1 MTTNNGSNQQQAVH
15 HDDDDAA
22 FQPTQAQQQ
31 QLDAQIQRNMS
42 NFSSFLHDEDDD
54 GGGAQRVP
62 VVPAAAAAARS
73 GSGARLAAAQSN
85 YKHNNE
91 ATVGASNTAASRQ
104 HDNPN
109 KQPPLM
115 TLFDKQIHRSMTDFS
130 SLLHDENVQGCK
142 EDEDDDEAAQ
152 RLPVPAAAA
161 ARSQSGSRSRL
172 AAQSNYKPKKEAT
185 VGASNTASS
194 RAAQRNHNKQNNA
207 ATVGASNTAASRQQQ
222 HTNKQPQL
230 TTLFHTDQ
238 QTKTPVTTTAG
249 RVPRPRSTGKICP
262 SKSGNSLDKWRH
274 NYYQSSQQEQYHTFL
289 TTPIQQTPAEAHA
302 QAQAEAVIFS
312 QAQAEAF
319 LHPQETKA
327 EASSVATSSVASP
340 ALQNRIGTSSSA
352 LSNNSNKKTPV
363 RSNLAPNT
371 SSTLPPTAYQS
382 PTMPSN
388 TTRYTTASQRH
399 RVNEVF
405 QQNLAHNLES
415 SGSGSMIVNP
425 SPDFIRTSFLH
436 QQQPLRPAAAAIG
449 RKHDDDFGYFGVEDD
464 SLYHQQHHPLPDP
477 NQILIQNNN
486 NTDTSLILPA
496 LAAKA
501 LTATATRG
509 GENHNNHNKHR
520 RQPTSV
526 SSIGMHSHA
535 SASTADYGSHL
546 SMQLSDDGHDLDE
559 GDGRKYVFT
568 IPKTIHGPTHDDEDD
583 RSDPSYRIYNAGGRA
598 IGGIQ
603 MVRMK
608 GAPPPNTEYPNIVE
622 NDSSVISS
630 VIDGPKESLQIRTGR
645 NHRMSLTT
653 DLETGRSPR
662 LGRADSYRGQTAV
675 IRKSTSDAVPA
686 RVRRMRRISELRKSL
701 SSKMHS
707 GNLFGGAP
715 SSDANL
721 TNRSI
726 HSSMDKM
733 GAGIKRNT
741 SLGSINNS
749 IHSNMRLN
757 KDNIHHSDEETGDKG
772 DGGGNNFGSAK
783 RSGSLINN
791 TQDHSSVAREE
802 NVLEQ
807 TYKHDH
813 SLHLRISAENSVDHD
828 AAILRLEEGQIGDRG
843 GRPMLRRSESKA
855 VLTAELHRGK
865 RYNINRSEYVNPQS
879 HEPSEHR
886 RRKSTLKNTSTSNK
900 ECTTT
905 DGNRISDMDNIA
917 RDSKIATEFGQQQIQ
932 YRLSAFTNK
941 ELHRQRY
948 HTIRDKYLDEKSA
961 ERYQKYVSSTTTLA
975 TVNGKNNDSLN
986 ENNYANFIKANNE
999 YKQRAAYRWK
1009 TKILDLLAEFAISII
1024 SQRKNRNNTGGWLHR
1039 YLFWTF
1045 RSRFSLVFCTILFVF
1060 YAITLLFALFIWA
1073 VGNGPGNGICVQ
1085 IGDRDFGN
1093 TTVADPFIDAFA
1105 LSWTTFTT
1113 VGYGLVYPG
1122 TSTTI
1127 GPDHLIKKECMGI
1140 MILTTMEAFIG
1151 ILFSAIFGAIF
1162 FAKVARVSSFAQVSF
1177 SDAMIIKYATGITG
1191 KLGCAYEVHD
1201 ELHGGISSDDDEGNI
1216 STTTYKKSKLPS
1228 PFLEFRIMNRLHQTR
1243 GGEIIDASI
1252 NIVASVDGKYAAA
1265 QLRDAKV
1272 GNVGRGTGARGRA
1285 RNRSKKA
1292 SQSKE
1297 FGKPQN
1303 ASRRTDHFRRSSGQ
1317 KIYNPHNTQFDHR
1330 DLFKNEITIKSAK
1343 DAALKMVMEHTSK
1356 HAGNKSNKEKSN
1368 DDEPDLNAIP
1378 QRIFVKLAVESQEH
1392 PFFNVSL
1399 IL

>member
-1 MTTNNGSNQQQAVH
+1 MTANNRSNQQQTVN
-15 HDDDDAA
+15 HDDIDAA

-31 QLDAQIQRNMS
+31 QLDEQIQRNMS

-54 GGGAQRVP
+54 GGAQRVP
-62 VVPAAAAAARS
+62 VPAAAARS
-73 GSGARLAAAQSN
+73 GSGARLAAAQSH

-91 ATVGASNTAASRQ
+91 DTVGASNTAASRQ
-104 HDNPN
+104 HDNTN
-109 KQPPLM
+109 KQPQLM

-130 SLLHDENVQGCK
+130 SLLHDENVKGCK
-142 EDEDDDEAAQ
+142 EDEDDEDAQ
-152 RLPVPAAAA
+152 RLPVPTAAA
-161 ARSQSGSRSRL
+161 ARSRSGSRSRL
-172 AAQSNYKPKKEAT
+172 AAQSNYKPKNEAT

-194 RAAQRNHNKQNNA
+194 QRAQRNHNKQNNE
-207 ATVGASNTAASRQQQ
+207 ATIGASNTASSRQQQ
-222 HTNKQPQL
+222 NTNTPQL
-230 TTLFHTDQ
+230 TTLFNTDQ
-238 QTKTPVTTTAG
+238 QTKTPGTTTAG

-289 TTPIQQTPAEAHA
+289 TTPIQQTPAQAHA

-319 LHPQETKA
+319 LHPQETKT
-327 EASSVATSSVASP
+327 EASSVASP
-340 ALQNRIGTSSSA
+340 ALQNRIGASSSGA

-371 SSTLPPTAYQS
+371 STLPPTAYQS

-388 TTRYTTASQRH
+388 NTRYTTASQRH

-405 QQNLAHNLES
+405 QQNLANNLES

-436 QQQPLRPAAAAIG
+436 QQQPLRPAAEAIG
-449 RKHDDDFGYFGVEDD
+449 RKHDDDFGYFGVDDD
-464 SLYHQQHHPLPDP
+464 SPYHQQHHPLPDP

-496 LAAKA
+496 LAATA
-501 LTATATRG
+501 LTATATLG
-509 GENHNNHNKHR
+509 GEHHNSNKHR

-546 SMQLSDDGHDLDE
+546 SMQLSDDGHDLD
-559 GDGRKYVFT
+559 GDDGRKYVFT

-583 RSDPSYRIYNAGGRA
+583 RSDPSYRMYTAGGRA

-603 MVRMK
+603 MVPMK

-653 DLETGRSPR
+653 DLETGWSPK

-757 KDNIHHSDEETGDKG
+757 KDNIHRSDEETGDKG
-772 DGGGNNFGSAK
+772 DDGDNNFSSAK

-813 SLHLRISAENSVDHD
+813 SLHLRISGENSVDHD
-828 AAILRLEEGQIGDRG
+828 AAILRLEEGRIGDRG

-865 RYNINRSEYVNPQS
+865 RYSINRSEFVNPQS

-886 RRKSTLKNTSTSNK
+886 RRKSTLKNTSTSSNK

-961 ERYQKYVSSTTTLA
+961 ERYQKYVSSMTTLA

-1009 TKILDLLAEFAISII
+1009 KKDIGYACRI
-1024 SQRKNRNNTGGWLHR
+1024 R
-1039 YLFWTF
+1039 Y
-1045 RSRFSLVFCTILFVF
+1045 I
-1060 YAITLLFALFIWA
+1060 
-1073 VGNGPGNGICVQ
+1073 
-1085 IGDRDFGN
+1085 
-1093 TTVADPFIDAFA
+1093 
-1105 LSWTTFTT
+1105 
-1113 VGYGLVYPG
+1113 
-1122 TSTTI
+1122 
-1127 GPDHLIKKECMGI
+1127 
-1140 MILTTMEAFIG
+1140 
-1151 ILFSAIFGAIF
+1151 
-1162 FAKVARVSSFAQVSF
+1162 
-1177 SDAMIIKYATGITG
+1177 
-1191 KLGCAYEVHD
+1191 
-1201 ELHGGISSDDDEGNI
+1201 GNI
-1216 STTTYKKSKLPS
+1216 SRKESEQYRRLATPVLVLDVPLPI
-1228 PFLEFRIMNRLHQTR
+1228 LTGILY
-1243 GGEIIDASI
+1243 
-1252 NIVASVDGKYAAA
+1252 NIVRV
-1265 QLRDAKV
+1265 LRY
-1272 GNVGRGTGARGRA
+1272 NVVICPLYLGCW
-1285 RNRSKKA
+1285 KW
-1292 SQSKE
+1292 
-1297 FGKPQN
+1297 
-1303 ASRRTDHFRRSSGQ
+1303 SR
-1317 KIYNPHNTQFDHR
+1317 
-1330 DLFKNEITIKSAK
+1330 
-1343 DAALKMVMEHTSK
+1343 
-1356 HAGNKSNKEKSN
+1356 
-1368 DDEPDLNAIP
+1368 
-1378 QRIFVKLAVESQEH
+1378 QRYLCPSWR
-1392 PFFNVSL
+1392 
-1399 IL
+1399 